1 MSSEDDTPTRVR
13 WARLR
18 FSIVGPLLHSP
29 PEDRELAARL
39 SELASQAWKH
49 PTAGDVVRFS
59 FKTIERW
66 YYLAKS
72 DDDPMRSLERK
83 VPKHAGTHPAI
94 SPALGEAIERQYRD
108 HPRWSYQL
116 HHDNLVV
123 LAREDPRLG
132 RLPGYATIRRYMRD
146 KGLVRSKRR
155 PREEVSCFAPRE
167 TRSYEVTHVHGLW
180 HLDFHQCSRAVLRSD
195 GSWKKPLMLGV
206 LDDHSRLCCHGQWY
220 LDETAEALVHG
231 LSQGIQ
237 KRGRPR
243 ALLTDNGAAM
253 LAAETTEG
261 LERLG
266 IVHRTTLPYS
276 PEQNGKQESF
286 WGQIE
291 GRLLPMLE
299 GEPALTLAFLNKAT
313 QAFLEGEY
321 NRKRHSEIGE
331 TPTER
336 LLRGPSVRRDSP
348 SSDELRRAF
357 RTAITRTQRRSD
369 GTTTVSGVRFEVPSA
384 YRTLTT
390 LRIHVARWDL
400 SSVDLVDPRTGVLLA
415 KLLPLDKAR
424 NAEGVRRTVPAGEP
438 REPRA
443 PSGVAPLLRS
453 LLADYAATGL
463 PPAYLPRGEGE
474 TTTNKPQET
483 ESK

>member
-243 ALLTDNGAAM
+243 AMLTDNGAAM

-266 IVHRTTLPYS
+266 IVHCTTLASRRSAKPNFMTPPRSRENAGMRRPTSCVGAQSIARGKTLIWPNAVSCSSTRPIASSPTPSRRTGTRSCGYS
-276 PEQNGKQESF
+276 PTRAARQNG
-286 WGQIE
+286 
-291 GRLLPMLE
+291 R
-299 GEPALTLAFLNKAT
+299 
-313 QAFLEGEY
+313 
-321 NRKRHSEIGE
+321 
-331 TPTER
+331 
-336 LLRGPSVRRDSP
+336 
-348 SSDELRRAF
+348 
-357 RTAITRTQRRSD
+357 
-369 GTTTVSGVRFEVPSA
+369 
-384 YRTLTT
+384 
-390 LRIHVARWDL
+390 
-400 SSVDLVDPRTGVLLA
+400 
-415 KLLPLDKAR
+415 AR
-424 NAEGVRRTVPAGEP
+424 NSSSP
-438 REPRA
+438 RMQLCE
-443 PSGVAPLLRS
+443 SGSFP
-453 LLADYAATGL
+453 
-463 PPAYLPRGEGE
+463 
-474 TTTNKPQET
+474 
-483 ESK
+483 